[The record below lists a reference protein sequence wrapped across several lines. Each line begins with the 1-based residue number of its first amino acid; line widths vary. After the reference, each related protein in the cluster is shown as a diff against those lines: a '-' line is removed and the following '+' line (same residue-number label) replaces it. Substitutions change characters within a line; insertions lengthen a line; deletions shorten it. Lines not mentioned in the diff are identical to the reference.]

1 MSFLFKNKKCFMTDM
16 FVLLLI
22 LSVCQYSLFVAHP
35 LILGGGVLTIG
46 VLLAPLVALYSG
58 PLYSFSFFMVLVGGV
73 LIVFSYSISL
83 IPFSSVEKDK
93 ISKGIRKGIWGVI
106 SGLFISIFLLM
117 KETNCGVLSQMEM
130 FYFNI
135 GWGGGVVLLSAI
147 LFILMVIVV
156 TIAGKY
162 EGALVK

>member
-1 MSFLFKNKKCFMTDM
+1 MTDI

-58 PLYSFSFFMVLVGGV
+58 PLYRFRFFIVLVGGV
-73 LIVFSYSISL
+73 LIVFRYSISL

-93 ISKGIRKGIWGVI
+93 IRKGIRKGIWGVI
-106 SGLFISIFLLM
+106 SGLFIRIFLLI

-135 GWGGGVVLLSAI
+135 GWGGGVVLLRAI
-147 LFILMVIVV
+147 LFILIVIVV